1 MKSEIAKILSQVLEK
16 KGVKLE
22 KDFIEKLIEIPPS
35 SEMGDFAFPCFALAK
50 ELKKAPQQIASDLV
64 VEISKSKNSLD
75 KVQAQGPYVNFFVKR
90 GNFAEDT
97 IKNILKE
104 KGKYGMGSQK
114 GKVMTEFCHAN
125 THKAFHIGH
134 TRNISLGESVSRIL
148 EFSGLKVIR
157 TNYQGDIGMH
167 VAKTLWGLL
176 NLRKIGLKEPAKDKG
191 KWLGLVYA
199 KSSSMAKESEKVNA
213 EVNEINQKLYA
224 GDKKLVALWKKTRQW
239 SIDYFE
245 KTVYPDFQVK
255 FNRFYFESEVEK
267 KGVGIVK
274 ELEKKGVAKVDQ
286 GAIIMDYQDLGMGV
300 YILLKSDGTPLYST
314 KDLALAELQN
324 KEYNPDKILHI
335 VASEQNL
342 YFRQL
347 IKTLEFYD
355 KKLADKEKHM
365 SYELVILP
373 SGKMASREGNVILYD
388 DTLAKIISLV
398 EVEIKKRSPKI
409 SKKELDTRARKIALC
424 AVKYAMLSQ
433 DIKRTIVFNEEEITR
448 FEGNTGPYI
457 QYSYARAS
465 SILKKVKQKSFQ
477 KFKVGELDKHEI
489 GLSKKLSEFSEIVID
504 AAEKYN
510 PALIAHYSY
519 ELAQLFNEF
528 YHACPVLSEEK
539 KKDFRLALVESFR
552 VVLKNSLN
560 LLGIETLEEM

>member
-1 MKSEIAKILSQVLEK
+1 MKLEIAKIIFGFLSK
-16 KGVKLE
+16 RGVKLD
-22 KDFIEKLIEIPPS
+22 KDSIEKLIEIPPN
-35 SEMGDFAFPCFALAK
+35 SEMGDFAFPCFVLAK
-50 ELKKAPQQIASDLV
+50 DLRKAPQQIAEDLA
-64 VEISKSKNSLD
+64 VEISKSKNNFE

-97 IKNILKE
+97 IKTILKE
-104 KGKYGMGSQK
+104 KGKYGMGTQK

-176 NLRKIGLKEPAKDKG
+176 NLKKIGLKEPTKDKG

-199 KSSSMAKESEKVNA
+199 KASAMAKDEKINA

-224 GDKKLVALWKKTRQW
+224 GDKKLIALWKKTRQW

-267 KGVGIVK
+267 KGISIVK
-274 ELEKKGVAKVDQ
+274 ELEKKGVAKVDR
-286 GAIIMDYQDLGMGV
+286 GAVIMDYQEQGMGI

-388 DTLAKIISLV
+388 DTLAKLISLI
-398 EVEIKKRSPKI
+398 EKEIKQRDSKI

-448 FEGNTGPYI
+448 FDGNTGPYI

-465 SILKKVKQKSFQ
+465 SILKKVKQKNFQ
-477 KFKVGELDKHEI
+477 KFKVGELEKHEI
-489 GLSKKLSEFSEIVID
+489 ELSKKLSEFGDVARD

-519 ELAQLFNEF
+519 ELAQMFSEF
-528 YHACPVLSEEK
+528 YHTCPVLQDEK

>member
-1 MKSEIAKILSQVLEK
+1 MKSQIISLLK
-16 KGVKLE
+16 KAGVKIPDAELE
-22 KDFIEKLIEIPPS
+22 GLIEIPPS
-35 SEMGDFAFPCFALAK
+35 SELGDFAFPCFILAK
-50 ELKKAPQQIASDLV
+50 EFKKSPNMIAEELAKK
-64 VEISKSKNSLD
+64 ISSKDFEKIEAKGGYL
-75 KVQAQGPYVNFFVKR
+75 NFFVKR
-90 GNFAEDT
+90 GNFAEET
-97 IKNILKE
+97 IKKVLKE
-104 KGKYGMGSQK
+104 KGKYGSRKEK
-114 GKVMTEFCHAN
+114 GKIMVEFCHAN

-148 EFSGLKVIR
+148 EFSGLKVVR

-176 NLRKIGLKEPAKDKG
+176 NLKKLKLKEPSTDKG
-191 KWLGLVYA
+191 KWLGIVYA
-199 KSSSMAKESEKVNA
+199 KASAMAKDEKINA
-213 EVNEINQKLYA
+213 EINTINQKLYA

-239 SIDYFE
+239 SIDYFK
-245 KTVYPDFQVK
+245 KTIYPDFQVK
-255 FNRFYFESEVEK
+255 FDRFYFESEVEK
-267 KGVGIVK
+267 KGISIVR
-274 ELEKKGVAKVDQ
+274 ELEIKGIAKVSQD
-286 GAIIMDYQDLGMGV
+286 AIIMDFEDEGMGV

-347 IKTLEFYD
+347 IKTLGFYD
-355 KKLADKEKHM
+355 KKLADKEEHM

-373 SGKMASREGNVILYD
+373 SGKMASREGNVVLYD
-388 DTLAKIISLV
+388 DTLAELISLV
-398 EVEIKKRSPKI
+398 EVEIKKRDPKI
-409 SKKELDTRARKIALC
+409 SKKELGVRAKKIALC

-448 FEGNTGPYI
+448 FEGDTGPYL

-465 SILKKVKQKSFQ
+465 SILRKAKQKLNN
-477 KFKVGELDKHEI
+477 FKISKMEKPELE
-489 GLSKKLSEFSEIVID
+489 LVKKLSDFPEIVKK
-504 AAEKYN
+504 AGEKYN
-510 PALIAHYSY
+510 PSTVAHYSY

-528 YHACPVLSEEK
+528 YHACPVIDAD
-539 KKDFRLALVESFR
+539 KDVKNFRLALVESFR
-552 VVLKNSLN
+552 IVLKNALS

>member
-1 MKSEIAKILSQVLEK
+1 MKPEIAKTLFGVLNK
-16 KGVKLE
+16 KSVKLDKE
-22 KDFIEKLIEIPPS
+22 SIEKLIEIPPN
-35 SEMGDFAFPCFALAK
+35 SEMGDFAFPCFILAK
-50 ELKKAPQQIASDLV
+50 ELKKAPQQIAQDLA
-64 VEISKSKNSLD
+64 VEISKSKNNFE
-75 KVQAQGPYVNFFVKR
+75 KIQAQGPYVNFFVKR
-90 GNFAEDT
+90 GNFVE
-97 IKNILKE
+97 NIVKKILDE
-104 KGKYGMGSQK
+104 KGKYGVGNQK

-199 KSSSMAKESEKVNA
+199 KSSAMAKDEKINA

-245 KTVYPDFQVK
+245 KIIYPDFQVK

-267 KGVGIVK
+267 KGVGIVR

-355 KKLADKEKHM
+355 KKLSDKEKHM

-388 DTLAKIISLV
+388 DTLAKLVNLV
-398 EVEIKKRSPKI
+398 EAEIKKRDAKI
-409 SKKELDTRARKIALC
+409 SKKELNTRAKKIALC

-465 SILKKVKQKSFQ
+465 SILKKVKSKNFQ
-477 KFKVGELDKHEI
+477 KFKVGELDKYEI
-489 GLSKKLSEFSEIVID
+489 ELSKKLSEFGDVAKD

-528 YHACPVLSEEK
+528 YHACPVLSDEK

-552 VVLKNSLN
+552 IVLKNSLN